1 MVLNS
6 LLIDLDIV
14 SVGVLIFG
22 LLVISQFLLGMLQQ
36 LVLRLGRVDVG

>member
-22 LLVISQFLLGMLQQ
+22 LLVMSQFLLGMLQQ